1 MCWRHSGC
9 ELSPRLS
16 PRSPSRGSG
25 HAFLVC
31 HLAIA
36 SSYRGDGPVVDCASA
51 YSVYLSKTRQ
61 QFVPP
66 KPKLLDITR
75 VEPPSWRFVRMFM
88 PSDSSTISLMLAL
101 SARKSLLSISNE

>member
-1 MCWRHSGC
+1 M
-9 ELSPRLS
+9 
-16 PRSPSRGSG
+16 
-25 HAFLVC
+25 A
-31 HLAIA
+31 
-36 SSYRGDGPVVDCASA
+36 DCASA